1 MSLKHYAS
9 RATPD
14 ANRTTSPGAWAYMS
28 AATAARRGKLPRA
41 ASPTP
46 GAVTAVAN
54 MRKQL
59 ERNGTQAKG
68 HVTAAER
75 KTAADNMRAILGRS
89 DAA

>member
-9 RATPD
+9 HTSPD
-14 ANRTTSPGAWAYMS
+14 ASRTTSPGAWAYMS
-28 AATAARRGKLPRA
+28 AATAARRGKLPPA
-41 ASPTP
+41 TGP

-59 ERNGTQAKG
+59 ERNGTQTKA

-75 KTAADNMRAILGRS
+75 KTAAGNMRALIGRS